1 MVVAEGTRLL
11 RLYRPDLHSQT
22 EVSLRSYGPL
32 RRFDH
37 QRSDPD
43 GNPGDDPGRG
53 IWYGG
58 YTLSVCIVEV
68 FGDTG
73 VVALRSWRL
82 AFPTL
87 GRDIRLLSLR
97 GGSAIRAGV
106 TAELAKAP
114 YGLSQAW
121 SRYFYEHDEIYGPI
135 DGAIYGSAHN
145 DEDSIAL
152 YERAADA
159 LVCTPPCS
167 TTLDDPALRDDL
179 LRICDY
185 YGYEIDGS

>member
-1 MVVAEGTRLL
+1 MVVAKGTRLL

-22 EVSLRSYGPL
+22 ETSLRNYGPL

-37 QRSDPD
+37 QRADADNAPR
-43 GNPGDDPGRG
+43 DDLERG

-58 YTLSVCIVEV
+58 HTLSVCIVEV
-68 FGDTG
+68 FGDIG
-73 VVALRSWRL
+73 VVALAPWRL

-87 GRDIRLLSLR
+87 GRDIRLLDLR

-121 SRYFYEHDEIYGPI
+121 SRYFYEHDEIYGAV
-135 DGAIYGSAHN
+135 DGAIYASAHN

-152 YERAADA
+152 YERAARA
-159 LVCTPPCS
+159 LICDPPCS
-167 TTLDDPALRDDL
+167 TTLDDPALRDDI

-185 YGYEIDGS
+185 YGYEIEGS